1 MQKKEHEDTIHALLN
16 LHFEKQEEVNRNSK
30 RDFVDLL
37 TNIRSFES
45 NFDRK
50 TLTLRPLDLI

>member
-30 RDFVDLL
+30 RDYVDLL
-37 TNIRSFES
+37 TNISL
-45 NFDRK
+45 K
-50 TLTLRPLDLI
+50 TILTEKR